1 MTGKVGQVR
10 WEVENVEGTI
20 EAIAEGVAA
29 APATDVATLATAVVG
44 GVGGVEFTVG
54 ASDTGTV
61 ALQLV
66 DHNGDDLAVRGSV
79 FAYLSDDAN
88 GDSLAA
94 TAPSGGIAIGT
105 DGLLIPVVA
114 DKAFYLVSEAD
125 GDIDLLVTEAG
136 GATWYL
142 IVILP
147 NGLRVASSAI
157 VMVVP

>member
-1 MTGKVGQVR
+1 MTGRVGQVK
-10 WEVENVEGTI
+10 WEVENLDGTI

-44 GVGGVEFTVG
+44 GIGSVEFTVG

-61 ALQLV
+61 AIQLV

-88 GDSLAA
+88 GDSLTA

-105 DGLLIPVVA
+105 DGLSIPVVA
-114 DKAFYLVSEAD
+114 DKSFQLVSEAD

-142 IVILP
+142 VVVLP
-147 NGLRVASSAI
+147 NGQLAVSGPI
-157 VMVVP
+157 VMVAP